1 LPRPGLTAPGGRE
14 AAALF
19 LATPAMFATNLLVAR
34 ALEGALPPVALAFA
48 RWTLTF
54 LMLAPIAWVPLWRQ
68 RHVALAEWRTLL
80 LLGLLG
86 MGFCGAP
93 IYQAG
98 VTTTATN
105 MGLIYSASPI
115 LIVAFGA
122 LFWRDRAGPVQVA
135 GVVLC
140 LGGVALVIARGA
152 PAVLLTLQVTA
163 GDLWVALATVSW
175 AVYSLLIRHR
185 PSRLDLGA
193 RFAAITLCGVLVN
206 LPAVI
211 AESAVLGLPALDLRG
226 AGIVLLL
233 ALIPGLGAFMAYNR
247 LVALI
252 GPASTGLI
260 MYLVPLYNAGLA
272 FILLGERPQ
281 LYHLAGAALILPG
294 IWLATRPVRV
304 ARRED

>member
-1 LPRPGLTAPGGRE
+1 MSGPDGIRRE
-14 AAALF
+14 AVALF

-34 ALEGALPPVALAFA
+34 GLEGAVPPVALAFG

-54 LMLAPIAWVPLWRQ
+54 LMLAPIGWLPLWRQ
-68 RHVALAEWRTLL
+68 RRQALAEWPVLL

-93 IYQAG
+93 IYAAG
-98 VTTTATN
+98 ITTTATN

-115 LIVAFGA
+115 LIVALGR
-122 LFWRDRAGPVQVA
+122 LFWGDPAGPRQAAGIALCLA
-135 GVVLC
+135 GVVL
-140 LGGVALVIARGA
+140 VIAKGD
-152 PAVLLTLQVTA
+152 PAVLLGLQVTA

-185 PSRLDLGA
+185 PGRLDLRA
-193 RFAAITLCGVLVN
+193 RFAAITLAGVLVN

-211 AESAVLGLPALDLRG
+211 AESAVAGLPALDLRVV
-226 AGIVLLL
+226 GIVVLL
-233 ALIPGLGAFMAYNR
+233 ALVPGLGAFLAYNR
-247 LVALI
+247 LVALV

-272 FILLGERPQ
+272 FLLLGERPQ

-294 IWLATRPVRV
+294 IWAATRPAGRP
-304 ARRED
+304 RLED

>member
-1 LPRPGLTAPGGRE
+1 MSGPDGIRRE
-14 AAALF
+14 AVALF

-34 ALEGALPPVALAFA
+34 GLEGAVPPVALAFG

-54 LMLAPIAWVPLWRQ
+54 LMLAPIGWLPLWRQ
-68 RHVALAEWRTLL
+68 RRQALAEWPVLL

-86 MGFCGAP
+86 MGLCGAP
-93 IYQAG
+93 IYAAG
-98 VTTTATN
+98 ITTTATN

-115 LIVAFGA
+115 LIVALGR
-122 LFWRDRAGPVQVA
+122 LFWGDPAGPRQAAGIALCLA
-135 GVVLC
+135 GVVL
-140 LGGVALVIARGA
+140 VIAKGD
-152 PAVLLTLQVTA
+152 PAVLLGLQVTA

-185 PSRLDLGA
+185 PGRLDLRA
-193 RFAAITLCGVLVN
+193 RFAAITLAGVLVN

-211 AESAVLGLPALDLRG
+211 AESAVAGLPALDLRVV
-226 AGIVLLL
+226 GIVVLL
-233 ALIPGLGAFMAYNR
+233 ALVPGLGAFLAYNR

-272 FILLGERPQ
+272 FLLLGERPQ

-294 IWLATRPVRV
+294 IWAATRPAGRP
-304 ARRED
+304 RLED

>member
-1 LPRPGLTAPGGRE
+1 MSGPDGIRRE
-14 AAALF
+14 AVALF

-34 ALEGALPPVALAFA
+34 GLEGAVPPVALAFG

-54 LMLAPIAWVPLWRQ
+54 LMLAPIGWLPLWRQ
-68 RHVALAEWRTLL
+68 RRQALAEWPVLL

-86 MGFCGAP
+86 MGLCGAP
-93 IYQAG
+93 IYAAG
-98 VTTTATN
+98 ITTTATN

-115 LIVAFGA
+115 LIGA
-122 LFWRDRAGPVQVA
+122 LGRLFWGDPAGPRQAAGIALCLA
-135 GVVLC
+135 GVVL
-140 LGGVALVIARGA
+140 VIAKGD
-152 PAVLLTLQVTA
+152 PAVLLGLQVTA

-185 PSRLDLGA
+185 PGRLDLRA
-193 RFAAITLCGVLVN
+193 RFAAITLAGVLVN

-211 AESAVLGLPALDLRG
+211 AESAVAGLPALDLRVV
-226 AGIVLLL
+226 GIVVLL
-233 ALIPGLGAFMAYNR
+233 ALVPGLGAFLAYNR

-272 FILLGERPQ
+272 FLLLGERPQ

-294 IWLATRPVRV
+294 IWAATRPA
-304 ARRED
+304 ARPRLED

>member
-1 LPRPGLTAPGGRE
+1 MPRTGLSGQGGGGRE
-14 AAALF
+14 ALALF

-34 ALEGALPPVALAFA
+34 GLEGAVPPVALAFG

-68 RHVALAEWRTLL
+68 RAQALAEWPVLL

-98 VTTTATN
+98 ITTTATN
-105 MGLIYSASPI
+105 MGLIYAASPI
-115 LIVAFGA
+115 LIVAFGRV
-122 LFWRDRAGPVQVA
+122 FWRDPAGPLQGVGIALCLA
-135 GVVLC
+135 GVVL
-140 LGGVALVIARGA
+140 VIAKGD
-152 PAVLLTLQVTA
+152 PAVLLTLRVST

-175 AVYSLLIRHR
+175 AVYSLLIRHH
-185 PSRLDLGA
+185 PGKLDLRA
-193 RFAAITLCGVLVN
+193 RFAAITLGGVAVN

-211 AESAVLGLPALDLRG
+211 AESVWAGLPAIDLRVF
-226 AGIVLLL
+226 GIMAIV
-233 ALIPGLGAFMAYNR
+233 ALVPGLGAFLAYNR
-247 LVALI
+247 LVVLI

-260 MYLVPLYNAGLA
+260 MYLVPLYNAFLA
-272 FILLGERPQ
+272 FLLLGERPQ

-294 IWLATRPVRV
+294 IWAATRPVKSG
-304 ARRED
+304 

>member
-1 LPRPGLTAPGGRE
+1 MPRSGLTAAPGGSRE
-14 AAALF
+14 AVVLF

-34 ALEGALPPVALAFA
+34 WLEGAVPPVALAFG

-54 LMLAPIAWVPLWRQ
+54 LMLAPIAWLPLWRQ
-68 RHVALAEWRTLL
+68 RAQALAEWPVLL

-98 VTTTATN
+98 ITTTATN

-115 LIVAFGA
+115 LIVALGR
-122 LFWRDRAGPVQVA
+122 LFWGDPAGPLQLAGVGLCLA
-135 GVVLC
+135 GVVL
-140 LGGVALVIARGA
+140 VIAKGD
-152 PAVLLTLQVTA
+152 PAVLLGLQVTA

-185 PSRLDLGA
+185 PGRLDLRA
-193 RFAAITLCGVLVN
+193 RFAAITLGGVLVN

-211 AESAVLGLPALDLRG
+211 AESAWTGLPAIDLRG
-226 AGIVLLL
+226 WGVIVML
-233 ALIPGLGAFMAYNR
+233 ALIPGLGAFLAYNR

-272 FILLGERPQ
+272 FVLLGERPQ

-294 IWLATRPVRV
+294 IWAATRPVKLR
-304 ARRED
+304 

>member
-1 LPRPGLTAPGGRE
+1 LSGPGGIRRE
-14 AAALF
+14 ALVLF

-34 ALEGALPPVALAFA
+34 GLEGAVPPVALAFG
-48 RWTLTF
+48 RWMLTF
-54 LMLAPIAWVPLWRQ
+54 LMLAPIGWLPLWRQ
-68 RHVALAEWRTLL
+68 RRQALAEWPVLL

-98 VTTTATN
+98 ITTTATN
-105 MGLIYSASPI
+105 MGLIYAASPI
-115 LIVAFGA
+115 LIVALGR
-122 LFWRDRAGPVQVA
+122 LFWGDPAGPRQAVGIVLCLA
-135 GVVLC
+135 GVV
-140 LGGVALVIARGA
+140 VVIAKGD
-152 PAVLLTLQVTA
+152 PAVLLGLQVTG

-185 PSRLDLGA
+185 PGRLDLRA
-193 RFAAITLCGVLVN
+193 RFAAITLAGVLVN

-211 AESAVLGLPALDLRG
+211 AESAVAGLPALDLRVV
-226 AGIVLLL
+226 GIVVLL
-233 ALIPGLGAFMAYNR
+233 ALVPGLGAFLAYNR

-272 FILLGERPQ
+272 FLLLGERPQ

-294 IWLATRPVRV
+294 IWAATRPAGRPG
-304 ARRED
+304 RED

>member
-1 LPRPGLTAPGGRE
+1 MSGPGGIRRE
-14 AAALF
+14 ALALF

-34 ALEGALPPVALAFA
+34 GLEGAVPPVALAFG

-54 LMLAPIAWVPLWRQ
+54 LMLAPIGWLPLWRQ
-68 RHVALAEWRTLL
+68 RRQALAEWPVLL

-98 VTTTATN
+98 ITTTATN

-115 LIVAFGA
+115 LIVALGR
-122 LFWRDRAGPVQVA
+122 LFWGDPAGPRQAVGIALCLA
-135 GVVLC
+135 GVVL
-140 LGGVALVIARGA
+140 VIAKGD
-152 PAVLLTLQVTA
+152 PAVLLGLQVTA

-185 PSRLDLGA
+185 PGRLDLTA
-193 RFAAITLCGVLVN
+193 RFAAITLAGVLVN

-211 AESAVLGLPALDLRG
+211 AESAVAGLPALDLRVV
-226 AGIVLLL
+226 GIVVLL
-233 ALIPGLGAFMAYNR
+233 ALVPGFGAFLAYNR

-272 FILLGERPQ
+272 FLLLGERPQ

-294 IWLATRPVRV
+294 IWAATRPAGRP
-304 ARRED
+304 RRED

>member
-1 LPRPGLTAPGGRE
+1 MSGPDGIRRE
-14 AAALF
+14 ALVLF
-19 LATPAMFATNLLVAR
+19 VATPAMFATNLLVAR
-34 ALEGALPPVALAFA
+34 GLEGAVPPVALAFG

-54 LMLAPIAWVPLWRQ
+54 LMLAPIGWLPLWRQ
-68 RHVALAEWRTLL
+68 RRQALAEWPVLL

-98 VTTTATN
+98 ITTTATN

-115 LIVAFGA
+115 LIVALGR
-122 LFWRDRAGPVQVA
+122 LFWGDPAGPRQAAGIALCLA
-135 GVVLC
+135 GVV
-140 LGGVALVIARGA
+140 VVIAKGD
-152 PAVLLTLQVTA
+152 PAVVLGLQVTA

-185 PSRLDLGA
+185 PGRLDLRA
-193 RFAAITLCGVLVN
+193 RFAAITLGGVLVN
-206 LPAVI
+206 LPAAV
-211 AESAVLGLPALDLRG
+211 AESAIAGLPALDLRVV
-226 AGIVLLL
+226 GIVVLL
-233 ALIPGLGAFMAYNR
+233 ALVPGLGAFLAYNR

-272 FILLGERPQ
+272 FLLLGERPQ

-294 IWLATRPVRV
+294 IWAATRPAGRP
-304 ARRED
+304 RLED

>member
-1 LPRPGLTAPGGRE
+1 MSGPGGIRRE
-14 AAALF
+14 ALVLF

-34 ALEGALPPVALAFA
+34 GLEGAVPPVALAFG

-54 LMLAPIAWVPLWRQ
+54 LMLAPIGWLPLWRQ
-68 RHVALAEWRTLL
+68 RRQALAEWPVLL

-98 VTTTATN
+98 ITTTATN

-115 LIVAFGA
+115 LIVALGR
-122 LFWRDRAGPVQVA
+122 LFWGDPAGPRQAAGIALCLA
-135 GVVLC
+135 GVV
-140 LGGVALVIARGA
+140 VVIAKGD
-152 PAVLLTLQVTA
+152 PAVLLGLQVTA

-185 PSRLDLGA
+185 PGRLDLRA
-193 RFAAITLCGVLVN
+193 RFAAITLAGVLVN

-211 AESAVLGLPALDLRG
+211 AESAVAGLPAVDLRVI
-226 AGIVLLL
+226 GIVVLL
-233 ALIPGLGAFMAYNR
+233 ALVPGLGAFLAYNR

-272 FILLGERPQ
+272 FLLLGERPQ

-294 IWLATRPVRV
+294 IWAATRPAARP
-304 ARRED
+304 RRED